1 MPHEIRGEVGE
12 SFRAILYRAFREAA
26 IPEIE
31 LARRLGLPSQAAA
44 HGRLRRQDS
53 VTERALRE
61 TARALG
67 YGVQLTLVPL
77 LEAELAASAEL
88 VASQED
94 EAPREKPK
102 GRRRKDATD

>member
-1 MPHEIRGEVGE
+1 MPHEIRGEIGE
-12 SFRAILYRAFREAA
+12 SFRATLYRAFREAA

-31 LARRLGLPSQAAA
+31 LAKRLGLPSQAAA

-53 VTERALRE
+53 VTERTLRE

-77 LEAELAASAEL
+77 SEAELATSAE
-88 VASQED
+88 VAASEEQ